1 MLVLI
6 FLLPIC
12 GLGISFLIN
21 TLLPKAQF
29 SGSDLLPIFFLP
41 ACSYITK
48 MQHRLSFLPY
58 GFLFFFIL
66 VVWIT
71 AEAAIK
77 NKNLSLTKTLYD
89 IWKYL
94 SLCSV
99 LWYIGL
105 LFTMMV

>member
-48 MQHRLSFLPY
+48 MQHRPSFLPY

-77 NKNLSLTKTLYD
+77 NKNLSLTIHYDGIKTS
-89 IWKYL
+89 IKFIFFE
-94 SLCSV
+94 V
-99 LWYIGL
+99 F
-105 LFTMMV
+105 LFFNPKV